1 MLTFSR
7 FLPYYVG
14 DMKILNTLL
23 QNGLTVRDGIVLIK
37 LCSSD
42 TFTPSLLVDEHFQ
55 KANIT
60 RIINKLRDKGLVAKE
75 SDLVDKRRLHIL
87 ITHAGRKLIN
97 G

>member
-37 LCSSD
+37 LSSSD
-42 TFTPSLLVDEHFQ
+42 TFTPSLLVDEYFQ
-55 KANIT
+55 KANVT
-60 RIINKLRDKGLVAKE
+60 RIINKLVSRGLA
-75 SDLVDKRRLHIL
+75 STHGDLIDKRRHHIL
-87 ITHAGRKLIN
+87 ITHKGRKLIN

>member
-1 MLTFSR
+1 VLTFSR

-42 TFTPSLLVDEHFQ
+42 TFTPSLLVDEYFQ

-75 SDLVDKRRLHIL
+75 SETSHPNHSRRKEVDQWIRNIQ
-87 ITHAGRKLIN
+87 
-97 G
+97 

>member
-7 FLPYYVG
+7 FLAYYVG
-14 DMKILNTLL
+14 DMKLLNTLL

-37 LCSSD
+37 LSSSD
-42 TFTPSLLVDEHFQ
+42 TFTPSLLVDEYFQ

-60 RIINKLRDKGLVAKE
+60 RIINKLRDKGFVAKE
-75 SDLVDKRRLHIL
+75 SDLNDKRRLNVI
-87 ITHAGRKLIN
+87 ITHSGRELLH